1 MANHLCISLSV
12 RGTHASYRA
21 APCGWRYILIFNWD
35 DAFGGVVTEAE
46 SLEDG
51 GKSISHPLRY
61 TCRVYP
67 TRKVHVRAVE
77 RGGFNN
83 NSDGIFI
90 VVCSSDLYALYG
102 SLNRMQVPRFLEI
115 QAHKTGRLNINVH
128 TL

>member
-1 MANHLCISLSV
+1 M
-12 RGTHASYRA
+12 
-21 APCGWRYILIFNWD
+21 LIFNWD

-51 GKSISHPLRY
+51 GKSISHPLRN

-67 TRKVHVRAVE
+67 TGEVHVRAVEE

-90 VVCSSDLYALYG
+90 VVCSSDLCALYV
-102 SLNRMQVPRFLEI
+102 SLGRMQVPRFLEI
-115 QAHKTGRLNINVH
+115 QAHKTG
-128 TL
+128 